1 MDYVFPTIILIALIT
16 IGLKLLRPKQEK
28 ILAKQEEILAKQEK
42 MKTFL
47 TDEKVDAKTKAIAT
61 FAIKSFANGFIGGLG
76 FALAM
81 YILFLLFANSINL

>member
-1 MDYVFPTIILIALIT
+1 MDYVFPTIILIALIA

-28 ILAKQEEILAKQEK
+28 ILAKQEK

>member
-16 IGLKLLRPKQEK
+16 TLITIGLKLLRPKQEK
-28 ILAKQEEILAKQEK
+28 
-42 MKTFL
+42 M
-47 TDEKVDAKTKAIAT
+47 KAIAT